1 MNTTR
6 DRMDGGITD
15 VSLLVIMYVDQDLP
29 IDLVL
34 VEINDVL

>member
-1 MNTTR
+1 
-6 DRMDGGITD
+6 MDGGITD